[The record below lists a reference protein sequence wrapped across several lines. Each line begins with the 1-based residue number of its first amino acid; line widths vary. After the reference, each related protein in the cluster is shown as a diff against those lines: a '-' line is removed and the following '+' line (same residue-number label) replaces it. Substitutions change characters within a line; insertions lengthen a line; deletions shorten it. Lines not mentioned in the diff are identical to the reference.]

1 MLPSNCLSM
10 FASDEYLY
18 CESMWWM
25 FLSYLK
31 TLLLSVLIFY
41 SEHLNKF
48 HTHSASMSWTSTREK
63 KKYLLFSVISLQMTI
78 CDRSFIWNFSLAS
91 NNNDSMI
98 WVRWSLRQVS
108 LTVLDMIS
116 RYLHPTTRWLQGHC
130 TNNTDE
136 LFVVIKQIKNEQK
149 NVYAISNYY
158 SCGRLLL
165 SYSFGKL

>member
-1 MLPSNCLSM
+1 MNVLVISEN
-10 FASDEYLY
+10 FASVCAYILLRTSQQVPHSLRLY
-18 CESMWWM
+18 VMNVDAW
-25 FLSYLK
+25 K
-31 TLLLSVLIFY
+31 
-41 SEHLNKF
+41 N
-48 HTHSASMSWTSTREK
+48 
-63 KKYLLFSVISLQMTI
+63 KYLLFSVISLQMTI
-78 CDRSFIWNFSLAS
+78 CVCSFIWNFSLAS

-98 WVRWSLRQVS
+98 WVKWSLRQVS